1 MILIMVHKPLKPGFA
16 DAVEVQKHLLAD
28 GLRPIKEAVRWTSFS
43 FFPDC
48 FNRRKSLNVC

>member
-48 FNRRKSLNVC
+48 FNHHKSLNVC